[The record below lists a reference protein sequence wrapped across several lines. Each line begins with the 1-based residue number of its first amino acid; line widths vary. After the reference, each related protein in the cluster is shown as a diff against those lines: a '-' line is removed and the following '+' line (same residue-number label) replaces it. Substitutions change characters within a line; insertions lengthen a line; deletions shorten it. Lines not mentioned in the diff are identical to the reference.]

1 MNTVL
6 KLKCVEGWWSTSL
19 MIVEPWLWFFFL
31 CTVCLHVWKLCSRKK
46 ITVLQQQINFLICSF
61 FVQFSTSVEL
71 DVQEGHL
78 TSNPKHSEQQWITK
92 KILQSILVWLVGDN
106 FCGAESLALNY
117 DHDYVFVI
125 TYALNEVVTIFEVW
139 VQNTSTLVKKRI
151 AKITEPICL
160 WSPVTKVQVPW
171 GCISFCLLFISVF
184 WFNNWFFFN
193 FLLSNHR

>member
-1 MNTVL
+1 MYGNFVVANNYCSPTTNQFPHLFIFCTVL
-6 KLKCVEGWWSTSL
+6 YLSRVGCPRGTSHQK
-19 MIVEPWLWFFFL
+19 PKALWAAVD
-31 CTVCLHVWKLCSRKK
+31 C
-46 ITVLQQQINFLICSF
+46 
-61 FVQFSTSVEL
+61 
-71 DVQEGHL
+71 
-78 TSNPKHSEQQWITK
+78 K
-92 KILQSILVWLVGDN
+92 KILQSILLWLVGDN
-106 FCGAESLALNY
+106 FCGIESLASNY

-184 WFNNWFFFN
+184 WFNNCFF
-193 FLLSNHR
+193 